1 MESQKRSR
9 SDDNDND
16 TSVSKKF
23 PRIATPI
30 RSETKEAVKRLLSER
45 EKKAQRVEI
54 KKFDEI
60 QILEELKKRI
70 AKIDENLHCEVE
82 IISGHPSSAVLCVFP
97 SREKSFN
104 DTIGSF
110 QPVRYL
116 FAPSGHYKFQV
127 FIHRTI
133 AEGKIDIESFAELN
147 ALLDKLRKTSGYQ
160 MCPGIKDFD
169 EILEDVRMQPATV
182 KEELWPW
189 RNVGA
194 KSCKLWHKPRDCF
207 VQRDE
212 AERELDGVCSNCK
225 QVRRKLKIVQA
236 KRKDLVDSAK
246 ARRQEASSKL
256 I

>member
-23 PRIATPI
+23 PRIAIPI

-45 EKKAQRVEI
+45 KKKAERVEI

-60 QILEELKKRI
+60 QTLEELKKRI

-127 FIHRTI
+127 FIHRAI
-133 AEGKIDIESFAELN
+133 AEGKIDIESFAELQC
-147 ALLDKLRKTSGYQ
+147 A
-160 MCPGIKDFD
+160 
-169 EILEDVRMQPATV
+169 
-182 KEELWPW
+182 
-189 RNVGA
+189 VG
-194 KSCKLWHKPRDCF
+194 
-207 VQRDE
+207 QT
-212 AERELDGVCSNCK
+212 
-225 QVRRKLKIVQA
+225 
-236 KRKDLVDSAK
+236 
-246 ARRQEASSKL
+246 
-256 I
+256 

>member
-1 MESQKRSR
+1 M
-9 SDDNDND
+9 
-16 TSVSKKF
+16 KKH
-23 PRIATPI
+23 
-30 RSETKEAVKRLLSER
+30 
-45 EKKAQRVEI
+45 
-54 KKFDEI
+54 
-60 QILEELKKRI
+60 I

-82 IISGHPSSAVLCVFP
+82 IVSGHPSNALLCVFP

-116 FAPSGHYKFQV
+116 FTPSGHYKFQV
-127 FIHRTI
+127 FIHRII
-133 AEGKIDIESFAELN
+133 AEGKIDIESFAELS

-182 KEELWPW
+182 KEEVWPW
-189 RNVGA
+189 RHVGA

-212 AERELDGVCSNCK
+212 AERELNGVCSNCK
-225 QVRRKLKIVQA
+225 QVRQKQKIVQA

-246 ARRQEASSKL
+246 VRHQEASPKV

>member
-1 MESQKRSR
+1 MIMILRS
-9 SDDNDND
+9 
-16 TSVSKKF
+16 
-23 PRIATPI
+23 RIATPI

-82 IISGHPSSAVLCVFP
+82 IISRHPSSAVLCVFP

-133 AEGKIDIESFAELN
+133 AEGKIDIESFAELQC
-147 ALLDKLRKTSGYQ
+147 A
-160 MCPGIKDFD
+160 
-169 EILEDVRMQPATV
+169 
-182 KEELWPW
+182 
-189 RNVGA
+189 VG
-194 KSCKLWHKPRDCF
+194 
-207 VQRDE
+207 QT
-212 AERELDGVCSNCK
+212 
-225 QVRRKLKIVQA
+225 
-236 KRKDLVDSAK
+236 
-246 ARRQEASSKL
+246 
-256 I
+256 